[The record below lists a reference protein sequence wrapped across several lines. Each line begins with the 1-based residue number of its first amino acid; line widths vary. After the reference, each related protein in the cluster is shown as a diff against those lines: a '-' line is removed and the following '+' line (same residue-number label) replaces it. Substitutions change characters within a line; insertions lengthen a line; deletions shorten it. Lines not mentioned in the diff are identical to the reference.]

1 MSITRRGFLGAASA
15 TSALAASAVS
25 ARRSSSEDDPL
36 GVRADFPATRD
47 SIFFDAAYTAL
58 SPQPAINYAQAFL
71 TALGTRPP
79 NVPEMMHESELV
91 RERFAKLIGAT
102 KEEVGLVYAT
112 SDGENIVTQALNLQ
126 AGDNVVIDDL
136 HYRTTY
142 VLYQRLKKELG
153 IEVRIVRNIKGATQ
167 PELFAPHVDA
177 RTRLISVS
185 WISHYN
191 GYRQDLQALADL
203 VHAQGGYLYA
213 DSIQGIGMLELDVT
227 NIDVDFLACGS
238 YKWLLAGYG
247 VAAFY
252 VRKNLMAMVNSDR
265 SGGFQTTSRVV
276 GKHEYELHT
285 DARKFQYAT
294 MSFGAVY
301 HLNAALEYILDVGVK
316 NIERHGVGLATKLN
330 KGLVA
335 QGFEMFTPPG
345 NASAIVS
352 FKHGRTGKDVR
363 ESLQSAGI
371 YINISDNKDY
381 LRVGIGLYNN
391 EAEIDRLLKLTDS
404 WV

>member
-1 MSITRRGFLGAASA
+1 MLTRRAFLGAASA
-15 TSALAASAVS
+15 SSAALATAASARRIVS
-25 ARRSSSEDDPL
+25 KDDPL
-36 GVRADFPATRD
+36 GVRADFPGTRD

-71 TALGTRPP
+71 QALGSRPP
-79 NVPEMMHESELV
+79 NVPEMMHESGIV

-112 SDGENIVTQALNLQ
+112 SDGENIITQALNLKP
-126 AGDNVVIDDL
+126 GDNVVIDDL
-136 HYRTTY
+136 HYRSTY
-142 VLYQRLKKELG
+142 VLYQRLKEELG
-153 IEVRIVRNIKGATQ
+153 IEVRIVRNVKGATP

-177 RTRLISVS
+177 RTRLVSVS

-213 DSIQGIGMLELDVT
+213 DSIQGIGMLEMDV
-227 NIDVDFLACGS
+227 NKIDVDFLTCGS

-252 VRKNLMAMVNSDR
+252 VRKELMALVSPDR
-265 SGGFQTTSRVV
+265 SGGFQTKSRTV

-285 DARKFQYAT
+285 DARKYQYAT

-301 HLNAALEYILDVGVK
+301 HLNAALEYILGVGVK
-316 NIERHGVGLATKLN
+316 NIERHSVGLATKLN
-330 KGLVA
+330 KELVA
-335 QGFEMFTPPG
+335 QGFEMLTPPG

-352 FKHGRTGKDVR
+352 FKHGRTGKAVR
-363 ESLQSAGI
+363 ESLQSEGI
-371 YINISDNKDY
+371 YINIGDKKDY

-391 EAEIDRLLKLTDS
+391 EAEIDRLLKLTAS
-404 WV
+404 WI